1 MATAYAAN
9 MTAFPSH
16 ALSRLPA
23 APLALMLLCAS
34 VRAEAQP
41 AVEII
46 GHRGAAGL
54 APENTLPS
62 FSRACAV
69 GVAGIELDVHLSADG
84 VVVVHHD
91 YALHP
96 DIARDPRGAWVPDSA
111 RPLLRDRTLAELRSY
126 DVGRLRPDTDY
137 ARRYPSQVP
146 SDGARIPTLDD
157 VITLFL
163 AECAPPTRLVVE
175 IKTDPTRPALSAV
188 PEALADSTVAR
199 LRARGVVPRT
209 QIIAFDWRPLRRVQ
223 AIAPEIPT
231 SYLTVE
237 SRDFDSIER
246 GLAGAS
252 PWMAGI
258 DVDAHGGSVPRAIRA
273 AGGRYWSPNFRNV
286 TAESLAEAHAVGVRV
301 FPWTVNAEEDM
312 RGLIK
317 LGVNGITTDR
327 PDVLRRVRAGE
338 GR

>member
-1 MATAYAAN
+1 ML
-9 MTAFPSH
+9 PRLVHGSRRP
-16 ALSRLPA
+16 ALAS
-23 APLALMLLCAS
+23 LAVVLLCTPLGA
-34 VRAEAQP
+34 RAQP
-41 AVEII
+41 AAEII

-54 APENTLPS
+54 APENTLAS

-69 GVAGIELDVHLSADG
+69 GVSGIELDVHLSADG

-96 DIARDPRGAWVPDSA
+96 DIARDTRGAWVPDSA
-111 RPLLRDRTLAELRSY
+111 RPLLRDLTLAELRAY

-137 ARRYPSQVP
+137 ARRYPAQTP
-146 SDGARIPTLDD
+146 SDGARIPTLDE

-175 IKTDPTRPALSAV
+175 IKTDPSRPSLSAV

-199 LRARGVVPRT
+199 LRARGVVERT
-209 QIIAFDWRPLRRVQ
+209 QIIAFDWRPLQRVQ

-246 GLAGAS
+246 GRDGAS
-252 PWMAGI
+252 AWMAGI
-258 DVDAHGGSVPRAIRA
+258 DVDAHGGSVPRAIHA
-273 AGGRYWSPNFRNV
+273 AGGRNWSPNVRNV
-286 TAESLAEAHAVGVRV
+286 TAESLAEAHALGLRV
-301 FPWTVNAEEDM
+301 YPWTVNAEEDM
-312 RGLIK
+312 QRLIA
-317 LGVNGITTDR
+317 LGVDGITTDR
-327 PDVLRRVRAGE
+327 PDVLRLVRE
-338 GR
+338 GRAR

>member
-1 MATAYAAN
+1 MPAHTHHV
-9 MTAFPSH
+9 TR
-16 ALSRLPA
+16 RLA
-23 APLALMLLCAS
+23 ITVSAIAMCVAPLLA
-34 VRAEAQP
+34 RAQSP
-41 AVEII
+41 LEII

-54 APENTLPS
+54 APENTLAS

-84 VVVVHHD
+84 VVLVHHD
-91 YALHP
+91 YALNP
-96 DIARDPRGAWVPDSA
+96 DIARDPRGAWVADSA
-111 RPLLRDRTLAELRSY
+111 RPVLRERSAAELRTY

-137 ARRYPSQVP
+137 ARRYPAQVA
-146 SDGARIPTLDD
+146 SDGSRIPTLDE

-175 IKTDPTRPALSAV
+175 IKTDPTRPALSAI

-209 QIIAFDWRPLRRVQ
+209 QVIAFDWRPLRRVQ

-258 DVDAHGGSVPRAIRA
+258 DVDAHGGSVPRAIHA
-273 AGGRYWSPNFRNV
+273 AGGRNWSPNFRNV
-286 TAESLAEAHAVGVRV
+286 TAESIAEAHALGVRV

-312 RGLIK
+312 RRLID
-317 LGVNGITTDR
+317 LGVDGITTDR
-327 PDVLRRVRAGE
+327 PDVLRRVRAGK